1 MFSGRRK
8 NSVTGTVLLT
18 QFSEKGKLKNVK
30 KTVGNGI
37 FIMDSIKFKITILM
51 CSVHAVLHSIQKKGD
66 KQ

>member
-1 MFSGRRK
+1 M
-8 NSVTGTVLLT
+8 T